1 MQMGTI
7 AELATEV
14 QNVSGYGNV
23 PKTELIRAWA
33 ATAYGKVAN
42 TDAEVTVRVVDE
54 EDGRQLNMQYRNQ
67 PAATNVLSFPFE
79 DPPGMKTKILGD
91 IVLCAPVISR
101 EALDQGKPLAAHWAH
116 MIVHGVLHLCGYR
129 HDVENDADLMEQLEA
144 QIIEQIGFT
153 NPYTEIDG
161 Q

>member
-1 MQMGTI
+1 MGTT
-7 AELATEV
+7 AELVTDV
-14 QNVSGYGNV
+14 QNVSGDRNV
-23 PKTELIRAWA
+23 PKTALIQAWA
-33 ATAYGKVAN
+33 AAAYGKVAN
-42 TDAEVTVRVVDE
+42 TEAEVTVRVVGE
-54 EDGRQLNMQYRNQ
+54 EDGRQLNMQYRNK
-67 PAATNVLSFPFE
+67 PVATNVLSFPFE
-79 DPPGMKTKILGD
+79 DPPNIKTQILGD
-91 IVLCAPVISR
+91 IVLCAPVITR
-101 EALDQGKPLAAHWAH
+101 EALDQSKPLAAHWAH